1 VDETAPSGW
10 KISSCLAGQLETLD
24 ILLQGRADV
33 NHQWLDAICES
44 GVNGAGLKI
53 LYDIEED

>member
-1 VDETAPSGW
+1 MNCDGSLP
-10 KISSCLAGQLETLD
+10 GQLETLD
-24 ILLQGRADV
+24 ILLQGKADV

-53 LYDIEED
+53 LHHIEEE